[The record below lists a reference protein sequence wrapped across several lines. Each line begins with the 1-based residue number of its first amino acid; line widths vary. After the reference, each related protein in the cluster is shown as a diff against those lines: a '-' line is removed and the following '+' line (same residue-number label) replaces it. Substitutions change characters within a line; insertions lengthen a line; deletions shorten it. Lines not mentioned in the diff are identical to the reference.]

1 MLIYK
6 RKAQNPD
13 RVVEDHGSRHGE
25 NAKGVVLVVLD
36 GKHFV
41 ESTFLIS
48 AISEFLGLSFRM
60 CHNLQLQPRVQTRV
74 SMH

>member
-1 MLIYK
+1 MDIHLKIWLSYSPFDWWKVLLIYK

-13 RVVEDHGSRHGE
+13 RVVEDDGRCHGE

-36 GKHFV
+36 GEHFV

-48 AISEFLGLSFRM
+48 AIS
-60 CHNLQLQPRVQTRV
+60 
-74 SMH
+74 